1 MKKNKIF
8 NYLEKAQIGYL
19 EIITPEHNKIEIGD
33 PNSDLKANIIIKDW
47 ALIDA
52 VQKFGDIGF
61 GEAYMEG
68 IFETDDLI
76 KLLSFFVVNQ
86 EQLEDIFHGNIF
98 LSFFG
103 FVKNILRKNTIAGSK
118 KNISFHYDISNDFYQ
133 LWLDPSMTYSS
144 AIFDESSNF
153 SWNLNLA
160 QESKYQRILSQ
171 LNDGKNILEIGCGWG
186 GFMELA
192 AKNNRLVK
200 GLTLSTK
207 QAEFAKIRLQKQGFQ
222 GEIALQ
228 DYRFETQKF
237 DNIVSIEMFEAVGKE
252 YWGEYFKKVSNSLN
266 QGGKA
271 VIQTITIEDKIF
283 DKYSKTA
290 DFIQKHIFPGG
301 VLPSKSIF
309 KNLANHYQLRV
320 EDEFAFGNSYFKTLK
335 IWLENFNNNINEVKK
350 LDFDNSF
357 IRKWQFYLAYCAAG
371 FYGKRTDVVQYTLI
385 KQ

>member
-1 MKKNKIF
+1 MLKNRIF
-8 NYLEKAQIGYL
+8 DYLQKAQTGYL
-19 EIITPEHNKIEIGD
+19 EITTPEHNKIEIGD
-33 PNSDLKANIIIKDW
+33 PKSDLKANIVIKDW
-47 ALIDA
+47 ALIDE
-52 VQKFGDIGF
+52 VSKFGDIGF

-68 IFETDDLI
+68 LFETDDLI

-86 EQLEDIFHGNIF
+86 EQLENIFHGNIV

-103 FVKNILRKNTIAGSK
+103 FLKNAFKRNTIKGSR

-144 AIFDESSNF
+144 AIFDDKND
-153 SWNLNLA
+153 LNLA
-160 QESKYQRILSQ
+160 QKNKYQRILNKLTSG
-171 LNDGKNILEIGCGWG
+171 NNILEIGCGWG
-186 GFMELA
+186 GFMEEA

-207 QAEFAKIRLQKQGFQ
+207 QAEFAKERLKKQNLN

-228 DYRFETQKF
+228 DYRHETQKF

-252 YWGEYFKKVSNSLN
+252 YWGEYFNKVSTSLN

-283 DKYSKTA
+283 DKYSKTP

-301 VLPSKSIF
+301 VLPSKTIF
-309 KNLANHYQLRV
+309 RNLANQYELKI

-335 IWLENFNNNINEVKK
+335 VWLENFNNNLSEVKK
-350 LDFDNSF
+350 LGFDDVF

-371 FYGKRTDVVQYTLI
+371 FYGKRTDVVQYCLV
-385 KQ
+385 K